1 MHVLSEGSPELHPEP
16 RPELDEGLVE
26 GPGRRVEG
34 LASNPRMILA
44 NQDTQQMLR
53 DALETSRNR
62 RAVALMLKLAGAQPA
77 HVHYMKGSIILMKH
91 EDESLSPWQRLSPW
105 LVEAIERD
113 RLDLILTEIEAGA
126 VGLEA
131 TPPEVFAYLHP
142 VTPYAPWWPPADD
155 WIRLY
160 LWVRHHVLSRY
171 QGQLSWELVDA
182 EGEPVPLSGIVLTG
196 SEQQTYRDLARQLR
210 QRVIETAARRE
221 PAIPAVYRR
230 HQVRP
235 IFFDIGESFE
245 ALFRGFWPDQE
256 VPHAHSGPPKG

>member
-1 MHVLSEGSPELHPEP
+1 
-16 RPELDEGLVE
+16 
-26 GPGRRVEG
+26 
-34 LASNPRMILA
+34 MILA
-44 NQDTQQMLR
+44 NRDTQQMLR

-91 EDESLSPWQRLSPW
+91 EDETLSPWQRLSPW

-113 RLDLILTEIEAGA
+113 RLDLILTEIEAGV

-142 VTPYAPWWPPADD
+142 VTPYAPWWPLADE

-160 LWVRHHVLSRY
+160 LWARHNVLSRY
-171 QGQLSWELVDA
+171 EGRLSWELVDSQ
-182 EGEPVPLSGIVLTG
+182 GEPVLPHSTGSGQVSGIVLTG
-196 SEQQTYRDLARQLR
+196 GEQQTYRDLARQLR
-210 QRVIETAARRE
+210 QRVIETAARRD

-235 IFFDIGESFE
+235 IFFDTGESFE
-245 ALFRGFWPDQE
+245 ALFRGFWPDQT
-256 VPHAHSGPPKG
+256 